1 MLNASGRLLL
11 QIHLTLCS
19 RYLLND
25 KSFNTCFLTICFYK
39 LCLVGLIYF
48 CQFADFKLQRNKVQ
62 SKKFSFAVMENF
74 DTKSTASLINEES
87 TMEEVSLILQ
97 DMYPNTRNLK
107 RCCAK
112 HGISKRILRNTLD
125 NLVEEAVEETS
136 FRSRHNK
143 VY

>member
-1 MLNASGRLLL
+1 MLNASGRLPL

-25 KSFNTCFLTICFYK
+25 KSFNTCFVTICFDK

-74 DTKSTASLINEES
+74 DTESIASLINEES
-87 TMEEVSLILQ
+87 TIEEDIYFIVWFYRICILIRENWNAVVQNMEYQRGYYEIRLTIW
-97 DMYPNTRNLK
+97 LK
-107 RCCAK
+107 RQ
-112 HGISKRILRNTLD
+112 SK
-125 NLVEEAVEETS
+125 S
-136 FRSRHNK
+136 KF
-143 VY
+143 